1 MNGRLQGKVAIITGA
16 ASGFGAEFAR
26 RFAAEGARVVG
37 VDIDEAGG
45 EAVAAE
51 IRAVGGTAGFFRC
64 DITRREEVR
73 ACVAHALEVH
83 GGLDCVLNNAGIS
96 YPSVKTAEMA
106 EDLYDAVFA
115 VNVKSVHLFSQA
127 ALPALEA
134 RGGGSI
140 LNTASAA
147 ALRPRP
153 GGAAYAASKGA
164 VITYTKALAVE
175 VGGANIRVNALAP
188 VVSPTPMVVNQ
199 MGFTPAEVE
208 ERLTGDIPLGRAC
221 DPRDMAACAV
231 FLCSD
236 EAAFVTGAVL
246 TVDGGRTAG

>member
-1 MNGRLQGKVAIITGA
+1 MSGRLHDKVAIITGA

-26 RFAAEGARVVG
+26 RFAAEGAKVVA

-45 EAVAAE
+45 QDVVAE
-51 IRAVGGTAGFFRC
+51 ITAAGGGASFHRA
-64 DITRREEVR
+64 DITRSAEVQ
-73 ACVAHALEVH
+73 AAVALAVERW
-83 GGLDCVLNNAGIS
+83 GGLDALLNNAGIS
-96 YPSVKTAEMA
+96 YPAIPTAEMA
-106 EDLYDAVFA
+106 EALYDAVFA
-115 VNVKSVHLFSQA
+115 VNVKGMHLFSQA
-127 ALPALEA
+127 AIPELEQ

-175 VGGANIRVNALAP
+175 LGRVNIRVNALAP
-188 VVSPTPMVVNQ
+188 VVSPTPMVLRQ
-199 MGFTPAEVE
+199 MGITAQEVS

-236 EAAFVTGAVL
+236 EAAFVTGTVL
-246 TVDGGRTAG
+246 SVDGGRSAG